1 MFSRHKLLA
10 GLQKACEKRPI
21 SSQDIEEMANKI
33 ETELRRKDA
42 NEIKSSLIGEK
53 IMKHLKRKDKVAY
66 IRFASV
72 YRDFTDIN
80 SFKDELIKLTKK

>member
-33 ETELRRKDA
+33 AAVLKYPPLQLTLREHGNFEVRRLRWQDA
-42 NEIKSSLIGEK
+42 AEK
-53 IMKHLKRKDKVAY
+53 CARAY
-66 IRFASV
+66 SDV
-72 YRDFTDIN
+72 MVHV
-80 SFKDELIKLTKK
+80 